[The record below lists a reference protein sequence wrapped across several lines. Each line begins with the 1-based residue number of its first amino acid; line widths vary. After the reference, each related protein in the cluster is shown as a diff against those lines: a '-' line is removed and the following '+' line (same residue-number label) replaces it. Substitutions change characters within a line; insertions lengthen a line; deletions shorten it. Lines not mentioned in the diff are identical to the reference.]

1 MKQYPPVIELVTV
14 FHNTYQQIIR
24 CNPVFDVAEKV
35 LRHNL
40 INEEIEELAAAFGS
54 NDFIEVMDALADITY
69 VVAGAVLTHGSK
81 LSYVADVP
89 MIKVAANRS
98 PVVDVEFAFVK
109 EFFGSTYEH
118 WQTTEKTIELW
129 EDLQLVPDYDGPTT
143 WVEWYSEREGY
154 AADIVRAFD
163 AINQR
168 LKDSTTVEEM
178 TECWH
183 DLVELAYATSASYGV
198 NLDEILE
205 EVQRSNMS
213 KLDENGNILKNEAGK
228 VIKSNLFSEPDIE
241 GVLSRGVQP
250 SLFSKKIYDIVNNVA
265 TDN

>member
-1 MKQYPPVIELVTV
+1 MKQYPLVIEHVTG
-14 FHNTYQQIIR
+14 FHNTYEQIIR
-24 CNPVFDVAEKV
+24 YTPVFDVAEKA
-35 LRHNL
+35 LRHDL
-40 INEEIEELAAAFGS
+40 IDEEIEELATAYGS
-54 NDFIEVMDALADITY
+54 NDFIEVIDALADITY
-69 VVAGAVLTHGSK
+69 VTAGAVLTHGSK
-81 LSYVADVP
+81 LSYRPNIP
-89 MIKVAANRS
+89 MFKVAANRS
-98 PVVDVEFAFVK
+98 PVVDNEFFFVK

-129 EDLQLVPDYDGPTT
+129 EDLELVPDYNNPT
-143 WVEWYSEREGY
+143 WVEWYSERDGH

-168 LKDSTTVEEM
+168 LKGSTTVEEM

-183 DLVELAYATSASYGV
+183 DLVDLAYLTAASYGV

-241 GVLSRGVQP
+241 GVLSRGV
-250 SLFSKKIYDIVNNVA
+250 
-265 TDN
+265 